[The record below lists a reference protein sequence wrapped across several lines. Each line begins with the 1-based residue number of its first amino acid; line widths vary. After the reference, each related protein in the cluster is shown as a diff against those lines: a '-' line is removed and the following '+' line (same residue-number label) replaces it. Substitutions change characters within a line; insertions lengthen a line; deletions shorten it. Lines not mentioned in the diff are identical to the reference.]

1 MNNNPWG
8 VKLRKTGLNEMR
20 LENERNENLSLASRQ
35 NELSGLKRTNNM
47 KASIYEDRQG
57 SLAADAMA
65 GKQGRLFGQGG
76 RKTRRRKGKSR
87 RHKKRR
93 HFSRRR

>member
-20 LENERNENLSLASRQ
+20 LENERNENMALINRQ
-35 NELSGLKRTNNM
+35 NELTGLKRTNSM
-47 KASIYEDRQG
+47 KGAIYEDRQG

-76 RKTRRRKGKSR
+76 RKTRRRKGNSRRYRKRRRLSR
-87 RHKKRR
+87 RH
-93 HFSRRR
+93 